1 MMCYNM
7 NVKLY
12 LAFSIL
18 IIAGCAATPKNKDPN
33 HFSHISEGIK
43 ERTDYT
49 LRDSPES
56 NQFDFP
62 EWVTLDDGLSQD
74 EAVTLALWNNAQ
86 LQVDLA
92 TLGFARADLIEA
104 KMIPNPAFSLL
115 FPIGPKAL
123 ETDLGI
129 PIDVLWQ
136 RHHRIAAANL
146 DAQSLAEDLITNGLE
161 LIRDVQT
168 TYVGL
173 WLSQK
178 KLELAIED
186 AQIQDEIIRL
196 TQERFKAGDISGVE
210 AEKIYVDSFESIGN
224 MRSLIKETDVTKQR
238 LNTLLGLIEDN
249 VAYNTETINIPEEST
264 YSIDTLLET
273 AFAARPDL
281 RAAELTIEAAGKKIG
296 WEKSKIYNFIAVI
309 DAKDEGED
317 SLTIG
322 PGIELDIPIFNQN
335 QGQIARAKAEL
346 EQAARKYEALRQ
358 NIILQVRQAFTSYVS
373 DYKEFELWNNDI
385 IPYLQKKVEQTTK
398 SFEIGEI
405 PYLTIFEARQSLIEA
420 KLKLVESTAHLLI
433 DAAELNYWVGKKTI

>member
-1 MMCYNM
+1 MFYNM

-18 IIAGCAATPKNKDPN
+18 IIAGCAVTPENNDPN

-49 LRDSPES
+49 LRQSPES
-56 NQFDFP
+56 NQFEFP
-62 EWVTLDDGLSQD
+62 EWVTLDDGLTQN
-74 EAVTLALWNNAQ
+74 EAVGLALWNNAQ

-92 TLGFARADLIEA
+92 ALGFARADLIEA

-115 FPIGPKAL
+115 FPIGPKVL

-129 PIDVLWQ
+129 PVDVLWQ
-136 RHHRIAAANL
+136 RPHRIAAAKL

-178 KLELAIED
+178 KLDLAVED
-186 AQIQDEIIRL
+186 AQIRNEIIRL
-196 TQERFKAGDISGVE
+196 TQARLKAGDISGIE
-210 AEKIYVDSFESIGN
+210 ADKVYIDSLESIGN
-224 MRSLIKETDVTKQR
+224 IRSLLKETDVTKLR
-238 LNTLLGLIEDN
+238 LNALLGLSEDN
-249 VAYNTETINIPEEST
+249 VTYNTETINIPEEST

-281 RAAELTIEAAGKKIG
+281 RAAELSIEAAGKKVG
-296 WEKSKIYNFIAVI
+296 WEKSKIYNFIAII

-317 SLTIG
+317 SLTVG
-322 PGIELDIPIFNQN
+322 PGIQLDIPIFNQN

-358 NIILQVRQAFTSYVS
+358 NIILQVRQTFTRYIS
-373 DYKEFELWNNDI
+373 DYEEYELWNNDI
-385 IPYLQKKVEQTTK
+385 IPSLQEKEKQTTK
-398 SFEIGEI
+398 SYEIGEI
-405 PYLTIFEARQSLIEA
+405 PYLTIVEVRQKLIEA
-420 KLKLVESTAHLLI
+420 KMQLVESAANLLI

>member
-1 MMCYNM
+1 MFYNM

-18 IIAGCAATPKNKDPN
+18 IIAGCAVTPENNDPN

-49 LRDSPES
+49 LRQSPES
-56 NQFDFP
+56 NQFEFP
-62 EWVTLDDGLSQD
+62 EWVTLDDGLTQN
-74 EAVTLALWNNAQ
+74 EAVGLALWNNAQ

-92 TLGFARADLIEA
+92 ALGFARADLIEA

-115 FPIGPKAL
+115 FPIGPKVL

-129 PIDVLWQ
+129 PVDVLWQ
-136 RHHRIAAANL
+136 RPYRIAAAKL

-178 KLELAIED
+178 KLDLAVED
-186 AQIQDEIIRL
+186 AQIRNEIIRL
-196 TQERFKAGDISGVE
+196 TQARLKAGDISGIE
-210 AEKIYVDSFESIGN
+210 ADKVYIDSLESIGN
-224 MRSLIKETDVTKQR
+224 IRSLLKETDVTKLR
-238 LNTLLGLIEDN
+238 LNALLGLSEDN
-249 VAYNTETINIPEEST
+249 VTYNTETINIPEEST

-281 RAAELTIEAAGKKIG
+281 RAAELSIEAAGKKVG
-296 WEKSKIYNFIAVI
+296 WEKSKIYNFIAII

-317 SLTIG
+317 SLTVG
-322 PGIELDIPIFNQN
+322 PGIQLDIPIFNQN

-358 NIILQVRQAFTSYVS
+358 NIILQVRQTFTRYIS
-373 DYKEFELWNNDI
+373 DYEEYELWNNDI
-385 IPYLQKKVEQTTK
+385 IPSLQEKEKQTTK
-398 SFEIGEI
+398 SYEIGEI
-405 PYLTIFEARQSLIEA
+405 PYLTIVEVRQKLIEA
-420 KLKLVESTAHLLI
+420 KMQLVESAANLLI

>member
-1 MMCYNM
+1 MFYNM

-18 IIAGCAATPKNKDPN
+18 IIAGCAVTPENDDPN
-33 HFSHISEGIK
+33 HYSLISEGIK

-49 LRDSPES
+49 LRQSPES
-56 NQFDFP
+56 NQFEFP
-62 EWVTLDDGLSQD
+62 EWVTLDDGLTQN
-74 EAVTLALWNNAQ
+74 EAVGLALWNNAQ

-92 TLGFARADLIEA
+92 ALGFARADLIEA

-129 PIDVLWQ
+129 PVDVLWQ
-136 RHHRIAAANL
+136 RPHRIAAAKL

-173 WLSQK
+173 WLFQK
-178 KLELAIED
+178 KLELAVED
-186 AQIQDEIIRL
+186 AKIRNEIIKL
-196 TQERFKAGDISGVE
+196 TQARLKAGDISGVE
-210 AEKIYVDSFESIGN
+210 ADKVYIDSLESIGN
-224 MRSLIKETDVTKQR
+224 MRSLLKETDVTKLR
-238 LNTLLGLIEDN
+238 LNALLGLSEDN
-249 VAYNTETINIPEEST
+249 VTYNTETINIPEEST

-281 RAAELTIEAAGKKIG
+281 RAAELSIEAAGKKVG
-296 WEKSKIYNFIAVI
+296 WEKSKIYNFIAII

-317 SLTIG
+317 SLTVG
-322 PGIELDIPIFNQN
+322 PGIQLDIPIFNQN

-358 NIILQVRQAFTSYVS
+358 NIILQVRQTFTRYIS
-373 DYKEFELWNNDI
+373 DYEEYELWNNDI
-385 IPYLQKKVEQTTK
+385 IPSLQEKEKQTTK
-398 SFEIGEI
+398 SYEIGEI
-405 PYLTIFEARQSLIEA
+405 PYLTIVEVRQKLIEA
-420 KLKLVESTAHLLI
+420 KMQLVESAANLLI

>member
-1 MMCYNM
+1 MFYNM

-18 IIAGCAATPKNKDPN
+18 IIAGCAVTPENNDPN

-43 ERTDYT
+43 ERTDYI
-49 LRDSPES
+49 LRQSPES
-56 NQFDFP
+56 NQFEFP
-62 EWVTLDDGLSQD
+62 EWVTLDDGLTQN
-74 EAVTLALWNNAQ
+74 EAVGLALWNNAQ

-92 TLGFARADLIEA
+92 ALGFARADLIEA

-129 PIDVLWQ
+129 PVDVLWQ
-136 RHHRIAAANL
+136 RPHRIAAAKL

-173 WLSQK
+173 WLFQK
-178 KLELAIED
+178 KLELAVED
-186 AQIQDEIIRL
+186 AKIRNEIIKL
-196 TQERFKAGDISGVE
+196 TQARLKAGDISGVE
-210 AEKIYVDSFESIGN
+210 ADKVYIDSLESIGN
-224 MRSLIKETDVTKQR
+224 MRSLLKETDVTKLR
-238 LNTLLGLIEDN
+238 LNALLGLSEDN
-249 VAYNTETINIPEEST
+249 VTYNTETINIPEEST

-281 RAAELTIEAAGKKIG
+281 RAAELSIEAAGKKVG
-296 WEKSKIYNFIAVI
+296 WEKSKIYNFIAII

-317 SLTIG
+317 SLTVG
-322 PGIELDIPIFNQN
+322 PGIQLDIPIFNQN

-358 NIILQVRQAFTSYVS
+358 NIILQVRQTFTRYIS
-373 DYKEFELWNNDI
+373 DYEEYELWNNDI
-385 IPYLQKKVEQTTK
+385 IPSLQEKEKQTTK
-398 SFEIGEI
+398 SYEIGEI
-405 PYLTIFEARQSLIEA
+405 PYLTIVEVRQKLIEA
-420 KLKLVESTAHLLI
+420 KMQLVESAANLLI